1 MTPKT
6 PLELHREFYER
17 RRQEM
22 ESRRLPRNHTE
33 PGELSR
39 DRREPRLPQPS
50 KQNGHRRR

>member
-50 KQNGHRRR
+50 KQNGHRQR